1 MMMSN
6 RNNTAFQ
13 SIWYFTDLP
22 DEIIKIMEKELLEN
36 FDKNTTSSPVFTKS
50 EDHQDIHA
58 GFDKVRNSKHAWV
71 SSSHW
76 IGGFLWHYVERAN
89 RENFLYDLKCLDNET
104 IQYTIYN
111 EGDYYEWH
119 SDGGLTTH
127 YKPES
132 IGNSTDGVGNDF
144 VNENKELVRK
154 LSFSLQLSN
163 PNDYEGGE
171 LELINEIG
179 ESYVAPTTQG
189 CLILFDSRTRHRVR
203 KVTKGTRKSLVGW
216 VLGPRW
222 K

>member
-1 MMMSN
+1 MTMSD
-6 RNNTAFQ
+6 RTNTAFQ

-22 DEIIKIMEKELLEN
+22 DEIIGIMEKELVQN
-36 FDKNTTSSPVFTKS
+36 FDKNVGSSPVFTKS
-50 EDHQDIHA
+50 EDHQDIGA

-104 IQYTIYN
+104 IQYTIYD

-127 YKPES
+127 YKPQF
-132 IGNSTDGVGNDF
+132 IGNSTNGVGSDF
-144 VNENKELVRK
+144 ANQNMELVRK
-154 LSFSLQLSN
+154 LSFSLQLSS
-163 PNDYEGGE
+163 PEDYEGGE
-171 LELINEIG
+171 LELINEVG
-179 ESYVAPTTQG
+179 ESYLAPKKQG

>member
-1 MMMSN
+1 MSD
-6 RNNTAFQ
+6 RTNTAFQ

-22 DEIIKIMEKELLEN
+22 DEIIGIMAKELVQN
-36 FDKNTTSSPVFTKS
+36 FDKNTDSSPVFTKS
-50 EDHQDIHA
+50 EDHQDVVV
-58 GFDKVRNSKHAWV
+58 GFDKVRNSKHTWV

-104 IQYTIYN
+104 IQYTIYD

-127 YKPES
+127 YKPQFIS
-132 IGNSTDGVGNDF
+132 NSADGIGGDF
-144 VNENKELVRK
+144 VNQKKELVRK

-163 PNDYEGGE
+163 PDDYEGGE
-171 LELINEIG
+171 LELINEVG
-179 ESYVAPTTQG
+179 ESYLAPTTQG

>member
-1 MMMSN
+1 MMMSD
-6 RNNTAFQ
+6 RTNTAFQ

-22 DEIIKIMEKELLEN
+22 KEIIGIMKKELLQN
-36 FDKNTTSSPVFTKS
+36 FEKDIDQSPVFVKNKT
-50 EDHQDIHA
+50 DQDA
-58 GFDKVRNSKHAWV
+58 GVGFDKVRNSKHTWV

-76 IGGFLWHYVERAN
+76 TGGFLWHYVERAN
-89 RENFLYDLKCLDNET
+89 RENFLYDLKCLDREI

-111 EGDYYEWH
+111 EGDYYDWH
-119 SDGGLTTH
+119 TDGGLTTH
-127 YKPES
+127 YKPQF

-144 VNENKELVRK
+144 YNQNTELVRK
-154 LSFSLQLSN
+154 LSFSLQLSD
-163 PNDYEGGE
+163 PEDYEGGE

-179 ESYVAPTTQG
+179 ESYLAPKTQG

-203 KVTKGTRKSLVGW
+203 TVTKGTRKSLVGW

>member
-1 MMMSN
+1 MSD
-6 RNNTAFQ
+6 RQNTAFQ

-22 DEIIKIMEKELLEN
+22 NDIIKIMKKDLLQN
-36 FDKNTTSSPVFTKS
+36 FDKEIDQSPVFVKNKNN
-50 EDHQDIHA
+50 QDAGI
-58 GFDKVRNSKHAWV
+58 GFDKVRNSKHTWV

-76 IGGFLWHYVERAN
+76 TGGFLWHYVERAN
-89 RENFLYDLKCLDNET
+89 RENFLYDLKCLDHEI

-111 EGDYYEWH
+111 EGDYYDWH
-119 SDGGLTTH
+119 TDGGLTTH
-127 YKPES
+127 YKPQF

-144 VNENKELVRK
+144 YNQNTELVRK
-154 LSFSLQLSN
+154 LSFSLQLSD
-163 PNDYEGGE
+163 PEDYEGGE

-179 ESYVAPTTQG
+179 ESYLAPKTQG

-203 KVTKGTRKSLVGW
+203 TVTKGTRKSLVGW

>member
-1 MMMSN
+1 MTMSD
-6 RNNTAFQ
+6 RQNTAFQ

-22 DEIIKIMEKELLEN
+22 NDIIKIMKKDLLQN
-36 FDKNTTSSPVFTKS
+36 FDKEINQSPVFIKNKNN
-50 EDHQDIHA
+50 QDASI
-58 GFDKVRNSKHAWV
+58 GFDKVRNSKHTWV

-76 IGGFLWHYVERAN
+76 TGGFLWHYVERAN
-89 RENFLYDLKCLDNET
+89 RENFLYDLKCLDHEI

-111 EGDYYEWH
+111 EGDYYDWH
-119 SDGGLTTH
+119 TDGGLTTH
-127 YKPES
+127 YKPQF

-144 VNENKELVRK
+144 YNQNTELVRK
-154 LSFSLQLSN
+154 LSFSLQLSD
-163 PNDYEGGE
+163 PEDYEGGE

-179 ESYVAPTTQG
+179 ESYLAPKTQG

-203 KVTKGTRKSLVGW
+203 TVTKGTRKSLVGW

>member
-1 MMMSN
+1 MSD
-6 RNNTAFQ
+6 RQNTAFQ

-22 DEIIKIMEKELLEN
+22 NEIIKIMKKDLLQN
-36 FDKNTTSSPVFTKS
+36 FDKDIDQSPVFVKNKN
-50 EDHQDIHA
+50 DQDA
-58 GFDKVRNSKHAWV
+58 SVGFDKVRNSKHTWV

-76 IGGFLWHYVERAN
+76 TGGFLWHYVERAN
-89 RENFLYDLKCLDNET
+89 RENFLYDLKCLDHEI

-111 EGDYYEWH
+111 EGDYYDWH
-119 SDGGLTTH
+119 TDGGLTTH
-127 YKPES
+127 YKPQF

-144 VNENKELVRK
+144 YNQNTELVRK
-154 LSFSLQLSN
+154 LSFSLQLSD
-163 PNDYEGGE
+163 PEDYEGGE

-179 ESYVAPTTQG
+179 ESYLAPKTQG

-203 KVTKGTRKSLVGW
+203 TVTKGTRKSLVGW

>member
-1 MMMSN
+1 MTMSD
-6 RNNTAFQ
+6 RQNTAFQ

-22 DEIIKIMEKELLEN
+22 NEIIKIMKKDLLQN
-36 FDKNTTSSPVFTKS
+36 FDKDIDQSPVFVKNKK
-50 EDHQDIHA
+50 DQDA
-58 GFDKVRNSKHAWV
+58 SVGFDKVRNSKHTWV

-76 IGGFLWHYVERAN
+76 TGGFLWHYVERAN
-89 RENFLYDLKCLDNET
+89 RENFLYDLKCLDREI

-111 EGDYYEWH
+111 EGDYYDWH
-119 SDGGLTTH
+119 TDGGLTTH
-127 YKPES
+127 YKPQF

-144 VNENKELVRK
+144 YNQNTELVRK
-154 LSFSLQLSN
+154 LSFSLQLSD
-163 PNDYEGGE
+163 PEDYEGGE

-179 ESYVAPTTQG
+179 ESYLAPKTQG

-203 KVTKGTRKSLVGW
+203 TVTKGTRKSLVGW

>member
-1 MMMSN
+1 MNS
-6 RNNTAFQ
+6 RVNTAFQ

-22 DEIIKIMEKELLEN
+22 KEIIGIMKKELLQN
-36 FDKNTTSSPVFTKS
+36 FEKDIDQSPVFVKNKTN
-50 EDHQDIHA
+50 QDA
-58 GFDKVRNSKHAWV
+58 GVGFDKVRNSKHTWV

-76 IGGFLWHYVERAN
+76 TGGFLWHYVERAN
-89 RENFLYDLKCLDNET
+89 RENFLYDLKCLDREI

-111 EGDYYEWH
+111 EGDYYDWH
-119 SDGGLTTH
+119 TDGGLTTH
-127 YKPES
+127 YKPQF

-144 VNENKELVRK
+144 YNQNTELVRK
-154 LSFSLQLSN
+154 LSFSLQLSD
-163 PNDYEGGE
+163 PEDYEGGE

-179 ESYVAPTTQG
+179 ESYLAPKTQG

-203 KVTKGTRKSLVGW
+203 TVTKGTRKSLVGW

>member
-1 MMMSN
+1 MTMSD
-6 RNNTAFQ
+6 RQNTAFQ

-22 DEIIKIMEKELLEN
+22 NDIIKIMKKDLLQN
-36 FDKNTTSSPVFTKS
+36 FDKEIDQSPVFVKNKNN
-50 EDHQDIHA
+50 QDAGI
-58 GFDKVRNSKHAWV
+58 GFDKVRNSKHTWV

-76 IGGFLWHYVERAN
+76 TGGFLWHYVERAN
-89 RENFLYDLKCLDNET
+89 RENFLYDLKCLDHEI

-111 EGDYYEWH
+111 EGDYYDWH
-119 SDGGLTTH
+119 TDGGLTTH
-127 YKPES
+127 YKPQF

-144 VNENKELVRK
+144 YNQNTELVRK
-154 LSFSLQLSN
+154 LSFSLQLSD
-163 PNDYEGGE
+163 PEDYEGGE

-179 ESYVAPTTQG
+179 ESYLSPKTQG

-203 KVTKGTRKSLVGW
+203 TVTKGTRKSLVGW

>member
-1 MMMSN
+1 MTMSD
-6 RNNTAFQ
+6 RQNTAFQ

-22 DEIIKIMEKELLEN
+22 NEIIKIMKKDLLQN
-36 FDKNTTSSPVFTKS
+36 FDKDIDQSPVFVKNKN
-50 EDHQDIHA
+50 DQDA
-58 GFDKVRNSKHAWV
+58 SVGFDKVRNSKHTWV

-76 IGGFLWHYVERAN
+76 TGGFLWHYVERAN
-89 RENFLYDLKCLDNET
+89 RENFLYDLKCLDHEI

-111 EGDYYEWH
+111 EGDYYDWH
-119 SDGGLTTH
+119 TDGGLTTH
-127 YKPES
+127 YKPQF

-144 VNENKELVRK
+144 YNQNTELVRK
-154 LSFSLQLSN
+154 LSFSLQLSD
-163 PNDYEGGE
+163 PEDYEGGE

-179 ESYVAPTTQG
+179 ESYLAPKTQG

-203 KVTKGTRKSLVGW
+203 TVTKGTRKSLVGW

>member
-1 MMMSN
+1 MNS
-6 RNNTAFQ
+6 RVNTAFQ

-22 DEIIKIMEKELLEN
+22 KEIIGIMKKELLQN
-36 FDKNTTSSPVFTKS
+36 FEKDIDQSPVFVKNKT
-50 EDHQDIHA
+50 DQDA
-58 GFDKVRNSKHAWV
+58 GVGFDKVRNSKHTWV

-76 IGGFLWHYVERAN
+76 TGGFLWHYVERAN
-89 RENFLYDLKCLDNET
+89 RENFLYDLKCLDREI

-111 EGDYYEWH
+111 EGDYYDWH
-119 SDGGLTTH
+119 TDGGLTTH
-127 YKPES
+127 YKPQF

-144 VNENKELVRK
+144 YNQNTELVRK
-154 LSFSLQLSN
+154 LSFSLQLSD
-163 PNDYEGGE
+163 PEDYEGGE

-179 ESYVAPTTQG
+179 ESYLAPKTQG

-203 KVTKGTRKSLVGW
+203 TVTKGTRKSLVGW